1 MHSPLPW
8 FRLYSEFATD
18 PKIQILEFDDQRH
31 FVMLLCLKRNGTL
44 DATAPSEE
52 YRHRLIS
59 KALGVSP
66 SQGLE
71 IRAALVEAGLISDD
85 FQPLKWGDRQFV
97 SDGSAARMRKHR
109 NGVKR
114 HGDATVTPKSQRE
127 SQIQSESQSQ
137 SQKEKNKNPEPVKNW
152 SADEEAARTANIT
165 RLRSIVQPTAEKL
178 KCEI

>member
-18 PKIQILEFDDQRH
+18 PKIQILEFDFQRH

-44 DATAPSEE
+44 YATAPSEE

-59 KALGVSP
+59 KALGVSH

-71 IRAALVEAGLISDD
+71 IRAALVEAGLISED
-85 FQPLKWGDRQFV
+85 FQPLKWSDRQFV
-97 SDGSAARMRKHR
+97 SDGSADRMRKHR

-114 HGDATVTPKSQRE
+114 HGDVTVTAKSQRQ
-127 SQIQSESQSQ
+127 SQIQSQ
-137 SQKEKNKNPEPVKNW
+137 SQKEKNKDPEPVKNW
-152 SADEEAARTANIT
+152 SADEEAARTDNIT
-165 RLRSIVQPTAEKL
+165 KLRSIIQPAAEKL